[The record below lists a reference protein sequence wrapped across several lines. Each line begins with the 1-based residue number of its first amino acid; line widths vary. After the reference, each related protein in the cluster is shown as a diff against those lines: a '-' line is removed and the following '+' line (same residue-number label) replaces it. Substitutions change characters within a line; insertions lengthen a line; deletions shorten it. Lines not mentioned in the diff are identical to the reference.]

1 MLSCQD
7 CEKYLD
13 AFLDHALDVKEN
25 LDVEEHLCRC
35 PPCAKRVDAERT
47 LRAFVRQHVTVSP
60 LPEAL
65 KRGIIRQVIHAPRPQ
80 RWWTRLGVIWHLR
93 DCAIGVAAAAIV
105 LLAFSFLF
113 APSKSDSLMRHFV
126 QDASMAYKIYTTQHM
141 PLEVASADD
150 TVVTQW
156 FNKHMDTP
164 VKLPCITDAATKLL
178 GGRLCRLFDRKSAI
192 LVYQRNGV
200 DILLFAF
207 QGGQIPL
214 STKHMVRTKDNDF
227 YIQKIADHPVA
238 MWQRGGM
245 TYSIIGDLDQDDLIH
260 VATTINYR

>member
-1 MLSCQD
+1 
-7 CEKYLD
+7 
-13 AFLDHALDVKEN
+13 V
-25 LDVEEHLCRC
+25 V
-35 PPCAKRVDAERT
+35 
-47 LRAFVRQHVTVSP
+47 
-60 LPEAL
+60 
-65 KRGIIRQVIHAPRPQ
+65 
-80 RWWTRLGVIWHLR
+80 WHLR

-105 LLAFSFLF
+105 LLVFSFLS
-113 APSKSDSLMRHFV
+113 APSKSDSLVRQFV
-126 QDASMAYKIYTTQHM
+126 QDASMAYRIYTTQRM

-156 FNKHMDTP
+156 FNKHMGTP
-164 VKLPCITDAATKLL
+164 LKLPCITDTATKLV

-207 QGGQIPL
+207 QGTQIPL
-214 STKHMVRTKDNDF
+214 PTKNMVRTKDGVF
-227 YIQKIADHPVA
+227 YVQHVAGRPVA

-245 TYSIIGDLDQDDLIH
+245 TYSIIGDLDRDDLIQ

>member
-7 CEKYLD
+7 CEKYLY

-25 LDVEEHLCRC
+25 LDIEEHLCRC
-35 PPCAKRVDAERT
+35 PPCARHVDAERT
-47 LRAFVRQHVTVSP
+47 LRAFVRQHAMVSP

-65 KRGIIRQVIHAPRPQ
+65 KYGIIRQVIHAPQPQ
-80 RWWTRLGVIWHLR
+80 PWWVRLGVVWHLR

-105 LLAFSFLF
+105 LLAFSFIS
-113 APSKSDSLMRHFV
+113 APSKSVSLAQQFV
-126 QDASMAYKIYTTQHM
+126 QDASRSYRLYTTQRM
-141 PLEVASADD
+141 PLDVASADD

-164 VKLPCITDAATKLL
+164 VKLPCITDTAAKLL
-178 GGRLCRLFDRKSAI
+178 GGRLCRLFDRKSAT

-207 QGGQIPL
+207 RGGQISLP
-214 STKHMVRTKDNDF
+214 TKHMVRTKDDVF
-227 YIQKIADHPVA
+227 YIQKIAGRPVA
-238 MWQRGGM
+238 IWQRGGM
-245 TYSIIGDLDQDDLIH
+245 TYSIIGDLEQDDLIR

>member
-7 CEKYLD
+7 CEKYLY
-13 AFLDHALDVKEN
+13 AFLDHALDVKES
-25 LDVEEHLCRC
+25 LDIQEHLFCC

-47 LRAFVRQHVTVSP
+47 LRTFVRQHATVAP
-60 LPEAL
+60 LPETL
-65 KRGIIRQVIHAPRPQ
+65 KCGIIRQVIHAPRPQ
-80 RWWTRLGVIWHLR
+80 HWWTRLRVVWHLR
-93 DCAIGVAAAAIV
+93 DCAIGVAAAAVV
-105 LLAFSFLF
+105 LLVFSFLS
-113 APSKSDSLMRHFV
+113 APSKSDDLMRQFV
-126 QDASMAYKIYTTQHM
+126 QDTSRAYRLYTTQRM

-156 FNKHMDTP
+156 FNKHMDIP
-164 VKLPCITDAATKLL
+164 LKLPCITDAATKLL
-178 GGRLCRLFDRKSAI
+178 GGRLCRLFDRKSAA

-207 QGGQIPL
+207 PGGRISLP
-214 STKHMVRTKDNDF
+214 TKHMVRTKDGVF
-227 YIQKIADHPVA
+227 YVQNVSGRPVA

-245 TYSIIGDLDQDDLIH
+245 TYSITGDMDRDDLIR